1 MTSHEDPSA
10 DLEHRD
16 LGDRIELSWTEKGN
30 RRIHFT
36 VERATS
42 KAIAGTGTGEAV
54 TAADGRVLQL
64 ALNQIGESELGAT
77 VFDRYSR

>member
-1 MTSHEDPSA
+1 MTSHEDPNA
-10 DLEHRD
+10 HLEHTD

-30 RRIHFT
+30 RQTHFT
-36 VERATS
+36 VERATGE
-42 KAIAGTGTGEAV
+42 ATPGTGDTV